1 MRSAQISNHQEG
13 RIEML
18 DGFDVLQAWLN
29 QKELPHSWQLA
40 QRKDRAS
47 CFLSWLSVTTDCESS
62 AVVDSSGQVLAS
74 VDFSDAQLSLVREK
88 TETWKSV
95 EQEDGAFL
103 HWTWVTMGD
112 RPQGLA
118 LVSSLELEPE
128 FLQYISEIAQSI
140 TA

>member
-1 MRSAQISNHQEG
+1 MRSAQFSNHQEG

-47 CFLSWLSVTTDCESS
+47 CFLGWLAATTDCESS
-62 AVVDSSGQVLAS
+62 AVVDSSGQTLAS
-74 VDFSDAQLSLVREK
+74 VDFSDAQLSLVNEK

-95 EQEDGAFL
+95 EQEDGLFL

-112 RPQGLA
+112 TQQGLA
-118 LVSSLELEPE
+118 LVSSLELDPE

-140 TA
+140 SA